1 VGRALLRW
9 YDRERR
15 DLPWR
20 DEAPDP
26 YAVWV
31 SEVMLQQTRVETVI
45 PYYRRW
51 MSRFPDVAALAEAE
65 LDAVLKAWEGLGY
78 YGRARRL
85 HEGARALR
93 ERGGSLPR
101 TAEDLRS
108 LPGVGAYTAGAI
120 ASIAFGADEPAVDA
134 NARRVL
140 SRVHDLADPTPAQL
154 RRLARWWIVPGRAG
168 DVNQAVMD
176 LGATVCTPRDPS
188 CASCPI
194 APRCEGLAAGTV
206 AERPRRRARKP
217 IPARAFA
224 VGLVRDG
231 SGGASC
237 WLVRRRDEEGLLGGR
252 WEFPTG
258 EVDAAGADE
267 MSPPWTPEVTKARRR
282 SLGRAHGIPSGLPHD
297 PAIEPFGVRHAY
309 SHFVGHYGVLPL
321 LAPRPFG
328 GGPSV
333 RSRWV
338 GIDELEGIAM
348 SSAHRCIAERCR
360 ESAG

>member
-154 RRLARWWIVPGRAG
+154 RRLARWW
-168 DVNQAVMD
+168 
-176 LGATVCTPRDPS
+176 S
-188 CASCPI
+188 
-194 APRCEGLAAGTV
+194 
-206 AERPRRRARKP
+206 
-217 IPARAFA
+217 
-224 VGLVRDG
+224 
-231 SGGASC
+231 
-237 WLVRRRDEEGLLGGR
+237 
-252 WEFPTG
+252 
-258 EVDAAGADE
+258 
-267 MSPPWTPEVTKARRR
+267 
-282 SLGRAHGIPSGLPHD
+282 
-297 PAIEPFGVRHAY
+297 
-309 SHFVGHYGVLPL
+309 
-321 LAPRPFG
+321 
-328 GGPSV
+328 
-333 RSRWV
+333 
-338 GIDELEGIAM
+338 
-348 SSAHRCIAERCR
+348 
-360 ESAG
+360 